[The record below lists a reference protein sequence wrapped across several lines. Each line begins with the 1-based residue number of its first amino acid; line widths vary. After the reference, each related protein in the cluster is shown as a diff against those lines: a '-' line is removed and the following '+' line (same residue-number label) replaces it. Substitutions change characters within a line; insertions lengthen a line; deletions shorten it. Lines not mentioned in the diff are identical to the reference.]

1 MMGTSMENNDILG
14 GLDNSGL
21 KRGHVRTMFVA
32 GMGFFTDAYLL
43 FVLTV
48 ASPILA
54 STYGFNLVAIKGT
67 TNLLGFQVLNIQIIE
82 GLISSAVLFGA
93 FFGALIFGH
102 ISDMYGRKKIYGLE
116 LSIMIIFTVLSA
128 ISVNYLMLIITRFIV
143 GIGVGGDYPISSTIM
158 SEYSSSK
165 HRGKLVSMVFAMQGF
180 GLVSGALVGL
190 GSIYILPIADSW
202 RLMLA
207 FGAIPAIYVVYLRR
221 KLMETPRFSLQ
232 VEGNKGAA
240 ERAVSSITGVT
251 NDGEVERAS
260 QKISRMTNKDYM
272 HSLRKYLLFLVGTTI
287 SWFIFDMA
295 FYGTTLNNGFILQQ
309 IGYGSSTS
317 LRTTI
322 FNTAIGDT
330 ILAGAFALPGYWI
343 SVGLIDK
350 AGRRLLQWL
359 GFAVMAIS
367 YIVLGF
373 EYSFLKTDIDL
384 FIMVFGVSYLF
395 GNLGPN
401 TTTFILPTELFPTNI
416 RSTAHGI
423 AASIA
428 KLGAGIFTFLFLI
441 LGTALGNGGEFE
453 LLGAM
458 AAIGA
463 VVTLLTIRETK
474 GLSLEV
480 ASEEPSQGIRNFKPN
495 ERNKA
500 EKVTETNR
508 IS

>member
-1 MMGTSMENNDILG
+1 MMGTSMENKNILG

-54 STYGFNLVAIKGT
+54 STYGFNLVVIKGT

-93 FFGALIFGH
+93 FFGAMVFGH
-102 ISDMYGRKKIYGLE
+102 IADRYGRKKIYGLE
-116 LSIMIIFTVLSA
+116 LSIMIIFTILSA
-128 ISVNYLMLIITRFIV
+128 LSVNYLMLIITRFIV

-240 ERAVSSITGVT
+240 EKAISTITGVGAGSVDQT
-251 NDGEVERAS
+251 ITKVKKLS
-260 QKISRMTNKDYM
+260 SKDYM
-272 HSLRKYLLFLVGTTI
+272 HSLRKYLIFVLGTTI

-480 ASEEPSQGIRNFKPN
+480 SSEDPAEGVWDFKPN
-495 ERNKA
+495 QP
-500 EKVTETNR
+500 
-508 IS
+508 ISVESATKGQ

>member
-21 KRGHVRTMFVA
+21 KRGHVKTMFVA

-93 FFGALIFGH
+93 FFGAMVFGH
-102 ISDMYGRKKIYGLE
+102 IADRYGRKKIYGLE

-240 ERAVSSITGVT
+240 EKAISTITGVGAGSVDQT
-251 NDGEVERAS
+251 ITKVKKLS
-260 QKISRMTNKDYM
+260 SKDYM
-272 HSLRKYLLFLVGTTI
+272 HSLRKYLIFVLGTTI

-309 IGYGSSTS
+309 IGYGSSAS

-343 SVGLIDK
+343 AVGLIDR
-350 AGRRLLQWL
+350 AGRRLLQWV
-359 GFAVMAIS
+359 GFAVMAAA
-367 YIVLGF
+367 YIVLGV

-395 GNLGPN
+395 GNIGPN
-401 TTTFILPTELFPTNI
+401 TTTFILPTELFPTKI

-480 ASEEPSQGIRNFKPN
+480 SSEDPAEGVWDFKPN
-495 ERNKA
+495 QP
-500 EKVTETNR
+500 
-508 IS
+508 ISVESATKGQ

>member
-1 MMGTSMENNDILG
+1 MVTSMENNNILG

-21 KRGHVRTMFVA
+21 KRGHVKTMIVA

-54 STYGFNLVAIKGT
+54 STYGFNLEAIKGT
-67 TNLLGFQVLNIQIIE
+67 TNFLGFQFLNIQIIE

-93 FFGALIFGH
+93 FVGAMVFGH
-102 ISDMYGRKKIYGLE
+102 IGDRYGRKKIYGLE
-116 LSIMIIFTVLSA
+116 LGIMIIFTLLSA
-128 ISVNYLMLIITRFIV
+128 VSINYTMLIITRFIV

-180 GLVSGALVGL
+180 GLISGALVGL
-190 GSIYILPIADSW
+190 VSIYLLPIADSW
-202 RLMLA
+202 RVMLA

-221 KLMETPRFSLQ
+221 KLLETPRFSLQ
-232 VEGNKGAA
+232 VEGNKAAA
-240 ERAVSSITGVT
+240 EKAISTITGLGADSVDQPIT
-251 NDGEVERAS
+251 KVKKLSSN
-260 QKISRMTNKDYM
+260 DYM
-272 HSLRKYLLFLVGTTI
+272 HSLRKYLIFILGTTI

-309 IGYGSSTS
+309 IGYGSSAS
-317 LRTTI
+317 LKGTI
-322 FNTAIGDT
+322 FNVAIGD
-330 ILAGAFALPGYWI
+330 IVLAGAFALPGYWI
-343 SVGLIDK
+343 AVGLIDK
-350 AGRRLLQWL
+350 AGRRLLQWV
-359 GFAVMAIS
+359 GFAVMAAA
-367 YIVLGF
+367 YIVLGL
-373 EYSFLKTDIDL
+373 EYSFLETNIDL

-395 GNLGPN
+395 GNIGPN

-441 LGTALGNGGEFE
+441 LGKALGNGGEFM

-458 AAIGA
+458 AIIGA

-474 GLSLEV
+474 GLSLEIS
-480 ASEEPSQGIRNFKPN
+480 SEEPSEGVWDFKPN
-495 ERNKA
+495 QPASIEPATKSR
-500 EKVTETNR
+500 
-508 IS
+508 

>member
-1 MMGTSMENNDILG
+1 MQSTSIGNGMENNILG

-21 KRGHVRTMFVA
+21 RRGHVKTMFVA

-93 FFGALIFGH
+93 FFGAMVFGH
-102 ISDMYGRKKIYGLE
+102 IADRYGRKKIYGLE
-116 LSIMIIFTVLSA
+116 LSIMIIFTILSA
-128 ISVNYLMLIITRFIV
+128 LSVNYPMLIITRFIV

-240 ERAVSSITGVT
+240 EKAISTITGVGAGSVDQT
-251 NDGEVERAS
+251 ITKVKKLS
-260 QKISRMTNKDYM
+260 SKDYM
-272 HSLRKYLLFLVGTTI
+272 HSLRKYLIFVLGTTI

-309 IGYGSSTS
+309 IGYGSSAS

-395 GNLGPN
+395 GNIGPN
-401 TTTFILPTELFPTNI
+401 TTTFILPTELFPTKI

-480 ASEEPSQGIRNFKPN
+480 SSEDPAEGVWDFKPN
-495 ERNKA
+495 QP
-500 EKVTETNR
+500 
-508 IS
+508 ISVESATKGQ

>member
-1 MMGTSMENNDILG
+1 MENNDILG

-93 FFGALIFGH
+93 FFGAMVFGH
-102 ISDMYGRKKIYGLE
+102 IADRYGRKKIYGLE
-116 LSIMIIFTVLSA
+116 LSIMIIFTILSA
-128 ISVNYLMLIITRFIV
+128 LSVNYLMLIITRFIV

-240 ERAVSSITGVT
+240 EKAISTITGVGAGSVDQT
-251 NDGEVERAS
+251 ITKVKKLS
-260 QKISRMTNKDYM
+260 SKDYM
-272 HSLRKYLLFLVGTTI
+272 HSLRKYLIFVLGTTI

-309 IGYGSSTS
+309 IGYGSSAS

-343 SVGLIDK
+343 AVGLIDR
-350 AGRRLLQWL
+350 AGRRLLQWV
-359 GFAVMAIS
+359 GFAVMAAA
-367 YIVLGF
+367 YIVLGV

-395 GNLGPN
+395 GNIGPN
-401 TTTFILPTELFPTNI
+401 TTTFILPTELFPTKI

-480 ASEEPSQGIRNFKPN
+480 SSEDPAEGVWDFKPN
-495 ERNKA
+495 QP
-500 EKVTETNR
+500 
-508 IS
+508 ISVESATKGQ

>member
-93 FFGALIFGH
+93 FFGAMVFGH
-102 ISDMYGRKKIYGLE
+102 IADRYGRKKIYGLE
-116 LSIMIIFTVLSA
+116 LSIMIIFTILSA
-128 ISVNYLMLIITRFIV
+128 LSVNYPMLIITRFIV

-240 ERAVSSITGVT
+240 EKAISTITGVGAGSVDQT
-251 NDGEVERAS
+251 ITKVKKLS
-260 QKISRMTNKDYM
+260 SKDYM
-272 HSLRKYLLFLVGTTI
+272 HSLRKYLIFVLGTTI

-309 IGYGSSTS
+309 IGYGSSAS

-395 GNLGPN
+395 GNIGPN
-401 TTTFILPTELFPTNI
+401 TTTFILPTELFPTKI

-480 ASEEPSQGIRNFKPN
+480 SSEDPAEGVWDFKPN
-495 ERNKA
+495 QP
-500 EKVTETNR
+500 
-508 IS
+508 ISVESATKGQ

>member
-1 MMGTSMENNDILG
+1 
-14 GLDNSGL
+14 
-21 KRGHVRTMFVA
+21 
-32 GMGFFTDAYLL
+32 
-43 FVLTV
+43 
-48 ASPILA
+48 
-54 STYGFNLVAIKGT
+54 
-67 TNLLGFQVLNIQIIE
+67 
-82 GLISSAVLFGA
+82 
-93 FFGALIFGH
+93 
-102 ISDMYGRKKIYGLE
+102 
-116 LSIMIIFTVLSA
+116 
-128 ISVNYLMLIITRFIV
+128 
-143 GIGVGGDYPISSTIM
+143 
-158 SEYSSSK
+158 
-165 HRGKLVSMVFAMQGF
+165 
-180 GLVSGALVGL
+180 
-190 GSIYILPIADSW
+190 
-202 RLMLA
+202 
-207 FGAIPAIYVVYLRR
+207 
-221 KLMETPRFSLQ
+221 
-232 VEGNKGAA
+232 
-240 ERAVSSITGVT
+240 
-251 NDGEVERAS
+251 
-260 QKISRMTNKDYM
+260 MTNKDYM

-343 SVGLIDK
+343 AVGLIDK
-350 AGRRLLQWL
+350 AGRRLLQWV
-359 GFAVMAIS
+359 GFAVMAAA
-367 YIVLGF
+367 YIVLGV

>member
-1 MMGTSMENNDILG
+1 MGTSMENNNILG

-21 KRGHVRTMFVA
+21 KRGHVKTMFVA

-67 TNLLGFQVLNIQIIE
+67 TNLLGYQVLNIQIIE

-93 FFGALIFGH
+93 FVGAMIFGH
-102 ISDMYGRKKIYGLE
+102 IGDRYGRKKIYGLE
-116 LSIMIIFTVLSA
+116 LGIMIIFTILSA
-128 ISVNYLMLIITRFIV
+128 VSVNYLMLIITRFIV

-180 GLVSGALVGL
+180 GLVSGALIGL
-190 GSIYILPIADSW
+190 VSIYLLPIADSW

-207 FGAIPAIYVVYLRR
+207 FGALPAIYVVYLRR
-221 KLMETPRFSLQ
+221 KLMETPRFSLH

-240 ERAVSSITGVT
+240 EKAISTITGVGAGSADQT
-251 NDGEVERAS
+251 VTRVKKLNS
-260 QKISRMTNKDYM
+260 KDYM
-272 HSLRKYLLFLVGTTI
+272 HSLRKYLIFVLGTTI

-309 IGYGSSTS
+309 IGYGSSAS
-317 LRTTI
+317 LRGTI
-322 FNTAIGDT
+322 FNIAIGD
-330 ILAGAFALPGYWI
+330 IVLAGAFALPGYWI
-343 SVGLIDK
+343 AVGLIDK
-350 AGRRLLQWL
+350 AGRRLLQWV
-359 GFAVMAIS
+359 GFAVMAAA
-367 YIVLGF
+367 YIVLGL

-395 GNLGPN
+395 GNIGPN

-453 LLGAM
+453 LLGIM

-480 ASEEPSQGIRNFKPN
+480 SSEEPSEGVWDFKPN
-495 ERNKA
+495 QSASVEP
-500 EKVTETNR
+500 VTK
-508 IS
+508 SQ

>member
-1 MMGTSMENNDILG
+1 MENNILG

-21 KRGHVRTMFVA
+21 RKGHVKTMFVA

-240 ERAVSSITGVT
+240 ERAISTITGVGVGSVDQT
-251 NDGEVERAS
+251 ITKVKKLS
-260 QKISRMTNKDYM
+260 SKDYM
-272 HSLRKYLLFLVGTTI
+272 HSLRKYLIFVLGTTI

>member
-240 ERAVSSITGVT
+240 EKAISTITGVGAGSVDQT
-251 NDGEVERAS
+251 ITKVKKLS
-260 QKISRMTNKDYM
+260 SKDYM
-272 HSLRKYLLFLVGTTI
+272 HSLRKYLIFVLGTTI

-309 IGYGSSTS
+309 IGYGSSAS

-343 SVGLIDK
+343 AVGLIDK

-395 GNLGPN
+395 GNIGPN
-401 TTTFILPTELFPTNI
+401 TTTFILPTELFPTKI

-480 ASEEPSQGIRNFKPN
+480 SSEDPAEGVWDFKPN
-495 ERNKA
+495 QP
-500 EKVTETNR
+500 
-508 IS
+508 ISVESATKGQ

>member
-240 ERAVSSITGVT
+240 ERAISTITGVGAGSVDQT
-251 NDGEVERAS
+251 ITKVKKLS
-260 QKISRMTNKDYM
+260 SKDYM
-272 HSLRKYLLFLVGTTI
+272 HSLRKYLIFVLGTTI

-309 IGYGSSTS
+309 IGYGSSAS

-395 GNLGPN
+395 GNIGPN

-480 ASEEPSQGIRNFKPN
+480 SSEDPAEGVWDFKPHQP
-495 ERNKA
+495 
-500 EKVTETNR
+500 
-508 IS
+508 ISVESATKGQ

>member
-1 MMGTSMENNDILG
+1 MENNNILG

-102 ISDMYGRKKIYGLE
+102 ISDVYGRKKIYGLE
-116 LSIMIIFTVLSA
+116 LSIMIIFTILSA

-207 FGAIPAIYVVYLRR
+207 FGEIPAIYVVYLRR

-240 ERAVSSITGVT
+240 EKAISTTTGVGAGSVDQSITKVKKL
-251 NDGEVERAS
+251 S
-260 QKISRMTNKDYM
+260 SKDYM
-272 HSLRKYLLFLVGTTI
+272 HSLRKYLIFVLGTTI

-309 IGYGSSTS
+309 IGYGSSAS

-343 SVGLIDK
+343 AVGLIDR
-350 AGRRLLQWL
+350 AGRRLLQWV
-359 GFAVMAIS
+359 GFAVMAAA
-367 YIVLGF
+367 YIVLGI

-384 FIMVFGVSYLF
+384 FIMVFGISYLF
-395 GNLGPN
+395 GNIGPN

-480 ASEEPSQGIRNFKPN
+480 SSEDPSEGVWDFKPN
-495 ERNKA
+495 QSMSVESATKGQ
-500 EKVTETNR
+500 
-508 IS
+508 